1 MKALITCLIFLFFP
15 LTSQAGKVNTANYWK
30 CSDKSGGSW
39 TFGTAPQACAAKTFI
54 SEQFVNNKFSAYI
67 FDESKGRT
75 SERVRYMTE
84 LNHLVE
90 EAAEYYLKK
99 RKPSASSTEMKW
111 WKRAVLA
118 ITHQESF
125 MTHYREG
132 RDKKLRMMRGDFGHG
147 HGLMQVDDRWHF
159 TAVNQGRAANLIDN
173 LFYALDIYY
182 KGWESAPSKSCVS
195 SKSSYYNRARAAY
208 GVYNGG
214 ASAACRF
221 TNPNHRWARNDKNFK
236 DKFDG
241 QSWSRYISSSQK
253 PKAVNI
259 ACLSNSSS
267 NSCGSTPVK
276 PPVVV
281 VPEPPTQPAK
291 FGKVL
296 KYKGLLCALQDR
308 SYHCISQPEQRFC
321 LVNKFNLINE
331 VARTISVKPVILL
344 SVEDVCN
351 HNNELLEVGNF
362 LEIEKNVNLRETP
375 GGLLKDVVRT
385 GETYQVLDVVTVESR
400 NNSRYYLVKKGSN
413 LGYFYAGDKDN
424 HKEWATKANS
434 AREILIPVAGSYVSI
449 ATNNG
454 TNLRETPAG
463 TKITTVPSKT
473 QLKVLSTVI
482 IGTTNK
488 LYIEVEYK
496 GNKGFM
502 YSGQIHPNSSINNWI
517 TIL

>member
-1 MKALITCLIFLFFP
+1 MKALTTCLILLFFP
-15 LTSQAGKVNTANYWK
+15 LASQAGKVNTANYWK

-54 SEQFVNNKFSAYI
+54 SENFVNDKFSAYI
-67 FDESKGRT
+67 FKESKSRT

-90 EAAEYYLKK
+90 EAADYYMKK
-99 RKPSASSTEMKW
+99 RKPSVSSTELKW

-132 RDKKLRMMRGDFGHG
+132 SDKKLRMMRGDFGHG

-195 SKSSYYNRARAAY
+195 SSSSYYNRARAAY

-214 ASAACRF
+214 STAACRF
-221 TNPNHRWARNDKNFK
+221 TNPNHKWARNDKNFK

-241 QSWSRYISSSQK
+241 QSWTRYISSSQN

-267 NSCGSTPVK
+267 NSCGTTTPTPPVIAPQPPTTVK
-276 PPVVV
+276 P
-281 VPEPPTQPAK
+281 
-291 FGKVL
+291 GKVL
-296 KYKGLLCALQDR
+296 KYKGLFCALKDR

-321 LVNKFNLINE
+321 LVDKFDLINE
-331 VARTISVKPVILL
+331 VVRTISVKPVIHL
-344 SVEDVCN
+344 STEDVCGGSK
-351 HNNELLEVGNF
+351 EILEVGNF
-362 LEIEKNVNLRETP
+362 LEVEKNINLRETP
-375 GGLLKDVVRT
+375 GGLLKGVVRT
-385 GETYQVLDVVTVESR
+385 GETYQILDVVTVESR
-400 NNSRYYLVKKGSN
+400 NNSRYYLVKKGST
-413 LGYFYAGDKDN
+413 LGYFYAGDQDN
-424 HKEWATKANS
+424 HKEWATKSTS
-434 AREILIPVAGSYVSI
+434 ADELLIPVKGSLVSI
-449 ATNNG
+449 ATSGG
-454 TNLRETPAG
+454 TNLRETPG
-463 TKITTVPSKT
+463 GVKITTVPSKT
-473 QLKVLSTVI
+473 QLRVLGTVI
-482 IGTTNK
+482 IGETNK
-488 LYIEVEYK
+488 LYIEIEYK
-496 GNKGFM
+496 GHRGFM
-502 YSGQIHPNSSINNWI
+502 YSGQVHPNSSINNWI